1 MKNDWQ
7 VGAVYVVSTPTL
19 TATGKLTALT
29 PTKLLLGEAVWSD
42 TMGEMRCGPVWIERA
57 WVTTAYRQ
65 IITCAYTP
73 VQLPLHEAVTN

>member
-7 VGAVYVVSTPTL
+7 VGAVYVVSTRSLHL
-19 TATGKLTALT
+19 TGQLVATTPGKLFFKDAIYS
-29 PTKLLLGEAVWSD
+29 LGSNE
-42 TMGEMRCGPVWIERA
+42 TQCGSLWVERGA
-57 WVTTAYRQ
+57 ITYAYRQ